1 MLQKTLAKMGLGSPM
16 YRGFPRGRVEM
27 KLSPR

>member
-16 YRGFPRGRVEM
+16 KRGFPRGRVGME
-27 KLSPR
+27 